1 MKNPLPLLAYSAI
14 IAISSMSLPSCATSV
29 PEVSETP
36 SVPAQST
43 IARVSK
49 PEKQKPNT
57 NAMIWRFI
65 GPMTGNRGSAVVGHP
80 TDTNVFYH
88 GASNGLWKTPDAG
101 QTWIPLGDDYFK
113 TGSVGAVEISQSNP
127 DIIYVG
133 MGEPQMRNNVT
144 WGDGVYKS
152 VDSGETW
159 IHLGLED
166 TKHISQ
172 VRIHPTNPNIV
183 YVGAYGHA
191 FGPNEERGVFKTTD
205 GGKSWKKILYKSP
218 TAGVI
223 DLFLNPSRPD
233 ELFASVWEFERKAW
247 GPKTGGAE
255 SGLWKTTDGGD
266 HWTEITRNNGLPEG
280 RMGRIGIA
288 IAAVEPNRVYTLI
301 DSETKPGLYRSDDS
315 GENWSFVSDNFQIIG
330 RPFYYSHIMVNP
342 SNADELWAPNNRLF
356 SSNDGGKTWIVEP
369 GIKDDFHDIWIDPKD
384 ANRMVATNDG
394 GVQVTLTGGMS
405 WSTQYTQK
413 NSQFYRVATDN
424 EFPYNVY
431 GNSQDIL
438 TYKVPSASRW
448 GGISGYETT
457 LIGNGE
463 TGNVI
468 PDPDDNNIVF
478 NISSGSVVG
487 GGAPFTRNNIKTG
500 QNEVRSIWP
509 EPIFGLRASDMPYRF
524 QWNTPFFIS
533 KYDSDTIY
541 SAGNVVF
548 RSTDEGLT
556 WEAIS
561 GDLTRDLKDKQVIT
575 GTPWL
580 PEYFGQ
586 EVYSTIAR
594 LAESPVEKGVIW
606 TGSDDGLIYLTRDEG
621 KTWNNV
627 TIPNL
632 PELAHVHEI
641 EASQYDAATAYVAI
655 SRYNTTDDYAP
666 YLYKTDDYGQTWT
679 NLSGSFP
686 QDETTRT
693 IREDTV
699 RKGLL
704 YVGTETGVFVSMD
717 DGQHWQSIR
726 MNMPS
731 VPVVD
736 ITVKD
741 EDLVI
746 ATNGRGFWILDDI
759 TPIRDH
765 YTKVLEQPGYLFP
778 VSDHTRFGYSW
789 WMDYAPGGDPGGMK
803 KYFVQNQR
811 PGLIYY
817 ELGIVNGEKKRN
829 FVDAGDP
836 KPLGAMIYFRL
847 NEGADD
853 ISLTIA
859 DEQGNDIISYAQ
871 DALTLKYANKEEFSF
886 KAGLNRFV
894 WDTRYPMVT
903 GVPGRPATNIRPYA
917 TPGKYQARLTV
928 NGVSQTQGFK
938 VHINP
943 NEPYTQQQSDE
954 KFVFWMDLYQNVEAS
969 TQNVLAAL
977 KVKEDTATKVKAVK
991 DSGASASK
999 IDQVEQQAAVISTLV
1014 DDYEATF
1021 VPTGRTLA
1029 EIINQPAKIFTK
1041 MIWLH
1046 NMMEITEGPVSQSM
1060 KDVYAI
1066 LNQQRDTANLEFH
1079 NNIQDA
1085 LAKFEAISN

>member
-1 MKNPLPLLAYSAI
+1 MKKHVSQILYCLGIVVVSITAS
-14 IAISSMSLPSCATSV
+14 SCAAQK
-29 PEVSETP
+29 
-36 SVPAQST
+36 PAQEVES
-43 IARVSK
+43 IPAIPRVAA
-49 PEKQKPNT
+49 PEKQIAST
-57 NAMIWRFI
+57 NALNWRFI

-88 GASNGLWKTPDAG
+88 AASNGLWRTSDAG
-101 QTWIPLGDDYFK
+101 GTWVPVGDDQFK
-113 TGSVGAVEISQSNP
+113 TGSVGAIEISESNP

-152 VDSGETW
+152 VDGGETW
-159 IHLGLED
+159 KHLGLED
-166 TKHISQ
+166 THHISQ
-172 VRIHPTNPNIV
+172 VRIHPTNPDIV

-191 FGPNEERGVFKTTD
+191 FGPNEERGVFKTTN
-205 GGKSWKKILYKSP
+205 GGKTWKKVLYKSP

-223 DLFLNPSRPD
+223 DLFMNPSNPD
-233 ELFASVWEFERKAW
+233 ELFASIWEFERKAW

-255 SGLWKTTDGGD
+255 SGLWKSTDGGEN
-266 HWTEITRNNGLPEG
+266 WTNISKNNGLPEG

-288 IAAVEPNRVYTLI
+288 MAAVDAKRVYVLM
-301 DSETKPGLYRSDDS
+301 DSETKPGLYRSDDL
-315 GENWSFVSDNFQIIG
+315 GDNWTFVSNNFQIIG

-342 SNADELWAPNNRLF
+342 SNADELWVPNNRLF
-356 SSNDGGKTWIVEP
+356 SSKDAGKTWTVEP
-369 GIKDDFHDIWIDPKD
+369 GIKDDFHDIWIDAKD
-384 ANRMVATNDG
+384 ANRMIATNDG

-457 LIGNGE
+457 IIGNGE
-463 TGNVI
+463 TGNVF

-478 NISSGSVVG
+478 NISSGSTMG
-487 GGAPFTRNNIKTG
+487 GGAPFTKNNIKTG

-509 EPIFGLRASDMPYRF
+509 EPIFGLNASDMPYRF
-524 QWNTPFFIS
+524 NWNTPFFIS

-548 RSTDEGLT
+548 KSTDEGMT

-586 EVYSTIAR
+586 EVYSTIQR
-594 LAESPVEKGVIW
+594 LAESPLKQGVIW

-632 PELAHVHEI
+632 PKLAHVHEL
-641 EASQYDAATAYVAI
+641 EASPHDAATAYVAI

-666 YLYKTDDYGQTWT
+666 YLYKTSDYGQTWT
-679 NLSGSFP
+679 DLSASFP

-699 RKGLL
+699 RKGML
-704 YVGTETGVFVSMD
+704 YVGTETGIFVSLD
-717 DGQHWQSIR
+717 DGKHWRSISE
-726 MNMPS
+726 NLPA

-736 ITVKD
+736 IEVKNS
-741 EDLVI
+741 DLVI
-746 ATNGRGFWILDDI
+746 ATNGRGFWIMDDV
-759 TPIRDH
+759 TPLREYSAAINEAKAH
-765 YTKVLEQPGYLFP
+765 LYP
-778 VSDHTRFGYSW
+778 VSDHTRFGYNW

-817 ELGIVNGEKKRN
+817 ELGVVNGEKRRK

-836 KPLGAMIYFRL
+836 KSLGVVIYFKL
-847 NEGADD
+847 N
-853 ISLTIA
+853 
-859 DEQGNDIISYAQ
+859 Q
-871 DALTLKYANKEEFSF
+871 DADAVSLSILDEEGNTVRAYGKDAMTLNYFDAEQWSF
-886 KAGLNRFV
+886 NSGLNKFV
-894 WDTRYPMVT
+894 WDMRYTIVSAI
-903 GVPGRPATNIRPYA
+903 PGRPATNIRPIA
-917 TPGKYQARLTV
+917 KPGKYQVKLTV
-928 NGVSQTQGFK
+928 DGVSQVQDFELS
-938 VHINP
+938 INP
-943 NEPYTQQQSDE
+943 NEPYTQEESDA
-954 KFVFWMDLYQNVEAS
+954 KFAFWMDLYQNVEAS
-969 TQNVLAAL
+969 SQNVLNAL
-977 KVKEDTATKVKAVK
+977 EVKKEVTAKVQALK
-991 DSGASASK
+991 DSGASESK
-999 IDQVEQQAAVISTLV
+999 VKELEQQAAVIGKLV
-1014 DDYEATF
+1014 DDYESTF
-1021 VPTGRTLA
+1021 VPVGRTLA

-1046 NMMEITEGPVSQSM
+1046 NMMEVSEGPPSQSM
-1060 KDVYAI
+1060 LDVYAI
-1066 LNQQRDTANLEFH
+1066 LNQQRDAANLEY
-1079 NNIQDA
+1079 NKNIEEA
-1085 LAKFEAISN
+1085 LKMFEAVSK

>member
-1 MKNPLPLLAYSAI
+1 MKNPISFSINCAI
-14 IAISSMSLPSCATSV
+14 IAISSVLLSSCASS
-29 PEVSETP
+29 PPAETP
-36 SVPAQST
+36 DRAIESIP
-43 IARVSK
+43 RVAK
-49 PEKQKPNT
+49 PEKPAANT

-113 TGSVGAVEISQSNP
+113 TGSVGAVEISRSHPNV
-127 DIIYVG
+127 IYVG

-152 VDSGETW
+152 LDGGETW

-166 TKHISQ
+166 THHISQ

-191 FGPNEERGVFKTTD
+191 FGPNEERGVYKTTN
-205 GGKSWKKILYKSP
+205 GGKTWKKVLYKSP

-223 DLFLNPSRPD
+223 DLFLNPSKPD
-233 ELFASVWEFERKAW
+233 ELFASIWEFERGAW

-255 SGLWKTTDGGD
+255 SGLWKTTDGGKN
-266 HWTEITRNNGLPEG
+266 WTDISKNNGMPEG

-288 IAAVEPNRVYTLI
+288 IADVAPERVYTLI

-315 GENWSFVSDNFQIIG
+315 GENWSLVSDNFQIIG

-342 SNADELWAPNNRLF
+342 SNADELWSPNNRLF
-356 SSNDGGKTWIVEP
+356 SSNDAGKTWIVEP

-384 ANRMVATNDG
+384 ANRMITTNDG
-394 GVQVTLTGGMS
+394 GVAVTLTGGMS
-405 WSTQYTQK
+405 WSTQHTQK

-431 GNSQDIL
+431 SNSQDL
-438 TYKVPSASRW
+438 VAYKVPSASRW
-448 GGISGYETT
+448 GGISGYDTT
-457 LIGNGE
+457 IISNGE
-463 TGNVI
+463 NGSVI

-478 NISSGSVVG
+478 SNSSGSVIG
-487 GGAPFTRNNIKTG
+487 GGAPFTRNDIKTG

-509 EPIFGLRASDMPYRF
+509 EPIFGLNASDMPYRF

-533 KYDSDTIY
+533 KYDHDTIF

-548 RSTDEGLT
+548 KTTDEGLT

-586 EVYSTIAR
+586 EIYSTIQE
-594 LAESPVEKGVIW
+594 LSESPVKRGVIW
-606 TGSDDGLIYLTRDEG
+606 TGSDDGLIYLSKDEG
-621 KTWNNV
+621 KTWENV
-627 TIPNL
+627 SIPDL
-632 PELAHVHEI
+632 PEYSGIQGLD
-641 EASQYDAATAYVAI
+641 ASPHDAGTVYVAI
-655 SRYNTTDDYAP
+655 TRYITADDYAP

-679 NLSGSFP
+679 NLSSNFP
-686 QDETTRT
+686 QSETTRT
-693 IREDTV
+693 IREDPS

-704 YVGTETGVFVSMD
+704 YVGTESGVFVSMD
-717 DGQHWQSIR
+717 DGQSWQSIR

-736 ITVKD
+736 LTVKD
-741 EDLVI
+741 QDLVI
-746 ATNGRGFWILDDI
+746 ATNGRGLWVLDDV
-759 TPIRDH
+759 TPMRDH
-765 YTKVLEQPGYLFP
+765 YTKVLEQPAYLYP

-789 WMDYAPGGDPGGMK
+789 WMNYAPGGDPGGMK

-811 PGLIYY
+811 PGHTYY
-817 ELGIVNGEKKRN
+817 ELGVFNGEKKRKY
-829 FVDAGDP
+829 VDAGDA

-847 NEGADD
+847 NEGASD

-859 DEQGNDIISYAQ
+859 DESGNHIITYHQ
-871 DALTLKYANKEEFSF
+871 DAMTLKFADKNEFSYE
-886 KAGLNRFV
+886 AGLNRFV
-894 WDTRYPMVT
+894 WDTRYPMIT
-903 GVPGRPATNIRPYA
+903 SIPGRPATNIRPHA
-917 TPGKYQARLTV
+917 KPGTYQARLTV
-928 NGVSQTQGFK
+928 NGVSQTQEFELY
-938 VHINP
+938 INP
-943 NEPYTQQQSDE
+943 NESYTREQTDQR
-954 KFVFWMDLYQNVEAS
+954 FIFWMDLYQNVEAS
-969 TQNVLAAL
+969 TQNVLSAL
-977 KVKEDTATKVKAVK
+977 KLKQDTAAKVQAMK
-991 DSGASASK
+991 DAGANAGSLSAA
-999 IDQVEQQAAVISTLV
+999 EQQAAVISTLV
-1014 DDYEATF
+1014 DEYEATF

-1046 NMMEITEGPVSQSM
+1046 NMMEVTEGPVSQSM
-1060 KDVYAI
+1060 KDVYAK

-1079 NNIQDA
+1079 NNIQVA
-1085 LAKFEAISN
+1085 LTEFESVSK

>member
-1 MKNPLPLLAYSAI
+1 MKKHVSQMLYCLGI
-14 IAISSMSLPSCATSV
+14 IVTSISVSSCSTQ
-29 PEVSETP
+29 E
-36 SVPAQST
+36 PAQEVES
-43 IARVSK
+43 IPAIPRVAA
-49 PEKQKPNT
+49 PEKQAADNSAL
-57 NAMIWRFI
+57 NWRFI

-80 TDTNVFYH
+80 TDKNVFYH
-88 GASNGLWKTPDAG
+88 AASNGLWRTTDAG
-101 QTWIPLGDDYFK
+101 GTWMPVGDGQFK
-113 TGSVGAVEISQSNP
+113 TGSFGAIEISESNP

-152 VDSGETW
+152 VDGGETW
-159 IHLGLED
+159 THLGLKD
-166 TKHISQ
+166 THHISQ
-172 VRIHPTNPNIV
+172 VRIHPTNPDIV

-191 FGPNEERGVFKTTD
+191 FGPNEERGVFKTTN
-205 GGKSWKKILYKSP
+205 GGNSWKKVLYKSP

-223 DLFLNPSRPD
+223 DLIINSSNPD

-255 SGLWKTTDGGD
+255 SGLWKSTDGGEN
-266 HWTEITRNNGLPEG
+266 WTDISKNNGLPEG

-288 IAAVEPNRVYTLI
+288 MAAADAKRVYVLV
-301 DSETKPGLYRSDDS
+301 DSETKPGLYRSDDL
-315 GENWSFVSDNFQIIG
+315 GENWTFISDNFQIIG

-342 SNADELWAPNNRLF
+342 SNADELWVPNNRLF
-356 SSNDGGKTWIVEP
+356 SSNDAGKTWIVEP
-369 GIKDDFHDIWIDPKD
+369 GIKDDFHDIWIDAKN
-384 ANRMVATNDG
+384 ANRMIATNDG

-463 TGNVI
+463 TGNAI

-478 NISSGSVVG
+478 NISSGSTMG
-487 GGAPFTRNNIKTG
+487 GGAPFTKNNIKTG

-509 EPIFGLRASDMPYRF
+509 EPIFGLNASDMPYRF
-524 QWNTPFFIS
+524 NWNTPFFIS

-548 RSTDEGLT
+548 KSTDEGMT

-586 EVYSTIAR
+586 EVYSTIQR
-594 LAESPVEKGVIW
+594 LAESPLKQGVIW
-606 TGSDDGLIYLTRDEG
+606 TGSDDGLIYLTQDEG

-632 PELAHVHEI
+632 PELAHVHEL
-641 EASQYDAATAYVAI
+641 EASPHDAATAYVAI

-666 YLYKTDDYGQTWT
+666 YLYKTSDYGKTWT
-679 NLSGSFP
+679 NLSASFP

-699 RKGLL
+699 RKGML
-704 YVGTETGVFVSMD
+704 YVGTETGIFVSLD
-717 DGQHWQSIR
+717 DGEHWRSIGE
-726 MNMPS
+726 NLPA

-736 ITVKD
+736 IEVKNS
-741 EDLVI
+741 DLVI
-746 ATNGRGFWILDDI
+746 ATNGRGLWIMDDVI
-759 TPIRDH
+759 PLREYSAAINEANAH
-765 YTKVLEQPGYLFP
+765 LYP
-778 VSDHTRFGYSW
+778 VSDHTRFGYNW

-817 ELGIVNGEKKRN
+817 ELGVVNGEKKRK

-836 KPLGAMIYFRL
+836 KSLGVVIYFKL
-847 NEGADD
+847 NQDVDAVSLSILDEG
-853 ISLTIA
+853 
-859 DEQGNDIISYAQ
+859 GNTVRTYGKDAMTLNYFDAQ
-871 DALTLKYANKEEFSF
+871 QWSF
-886 KAGLNRFV
+886 NSGLNKFV
-894 WDTRYPMVT
+894 WDMRYTIVSAI
-903 GVPGRPATNIRPYA
+903 PGRPATNIRPIA
-917 TPGKYQARLTV
+917 KPGKYQAKLTV
-928 NGVSQTQGFK
+928 DGISQVQDFELS
-938 VHINP
+938 INP
-943 NEPYTQQQSDE
+943 NEPYTQEESDA
-954 KFVFWMDLYQNVEAS
+954 KFAFWMDLYHNVEAS
-969 TQNVLAAL
+969 SQNVLNAL
-977 KVKEDTATKVKAVK
+977 EVKKEVTAKVQALK
-991 DSGASASK
+991 DSGASESK
-999 IDQVEQQAAVISTLV
+999 VKELEQQAAVIGKLV
-1014 DDYEATF
+1014 DDYESTY
-1021 VPTGRTLA
+1021 VPVGRTLA

-1041 MIWLH
+1041 MTWLH
-1046 NMMEITEGPVSQSM
+1046 NMMEVSEGPATQSM
-1060 KDVYAI
+1060 LDVYAM
-1066 LNQQRDTANLEFH
+1066 LNKQRDAANLEYKQ
-1079 NNIQDA
+1079 NIEGA
-1085 LAKFEAISN
+1085 LKKFEAVSK

>member
-1 MKNPLPLLAYSAI
+1 MKKYVSQILYCLGIVVVSITAS
-14 IAISSMSLPSCATSV
+14 SCAAQK
-29 PEVSETP
+29 
-36 SVPAQST
+36 PAQEVET
-43 IARVSK
+43 IPAIPRVAA
-49 PEKQKPNT
+49 PEKQTAST
-57 NAMIWRFI
+57 NALNWRFI

-80 TDTNVFYH
+80 MDTNVFYH
-88 GASNGLWKTPDAG
+88 AASNGLWRTSDAG
-101 QTWIPLGDDYFK
+101 GTWLPVGDDQFK
-113 TGSVGAVEISQSNP
+113 TGSVGAIEISESNP

-152 VDSGETW
+152 VDGGETW
-159 IHLGLED
+159 KHLGLED
-166 TKHISQ
+166 THHISQ
-172 VRIHPTNPNIV
+172 VRIHPTNPDIV

-191 FGPNEERGVFKTTD
+191 FGPNEERGVFKTTN
-205 GGKSWKKILYKSP
+205 GGKTWKKVLYKSP

-223 DLFLNPSRPD
+223 DLFMNPSNPD
-233 ELFASVWEFERKAW
+233 ELFASIWEFERKAW

-255 SGLWKTTDGGD
+255 SGLWKSTDGGEN
-266 HWTEITRNNGLPEG
+266 WTDISKNNGLPEG

-288 IAAVEPNRVYTLI
+288 MAAVDAKRVYVLM
-301 DSETKPGLYRSDDS
+301 DSETKPGLYRSDDL
-315 GENWSFVSDNFQIIG
+315 GENWTFISDNFQIIG

-342 SNADELWAPNNRLF
+342 SNADELWVPNNRIF
-356 SSNDGGKTWIVEP
+356 SSTDAGKTWKVEP
-369 GIKDDFHDIWIDPKD
+369 GIKDDFHDIWIDAKN
-384 ANRMVATNDG
+384 ANRMIATNDG

-457 LIGNGE
+457 IIGNGE
-463 TGNVI
+463 TGNVF

-478 NISSGSVVG
+478 NISSGSTMG
-487 GGAPFTRNNIKTG
+487 GGAPFTKNNIKTG

-509 EPIFGLRASDMPYRF
+509 EPIFGLNASDMPYRF
-524 QWNTPFFIS
+524 NWNTPFFIS

-548 RSTDEGLT
+548 KSTDEGMT

-586 EVYSTIAR
+586 EVYSTIQR
-594 LAESPVEKGVIW
+594 LAESPLKQGVIW

-632 PELAHVHEI
+632 PELAHVHEL
-641 EASQYDAATAYVAI
+641 EASPHDAATAYVAI

-666 YLYKTDDYGQTWT
+666 YLYKTSDYGKTWT
-679 NLSGSFP
+679 NLSPAFP

-699 RKGLL
+699 RKGML
-704 YVGTETGVFVSMD
+704 YVGTETGIFVSLD
-717 DGQHWQSIR
+717 DGKHWRSIGE
-726 MNMPS
+726 NLPA

-736 ITVKD
+736 IEVKNA
-741 EDLVI
+741 DLVI
-746 ATNGRGFWILDDI
+746 ATNGRGFWIMDDV
-759 TPIRDH
+759 TPLREYSAAINEANAH
-765 YTKVLEQPGYLFP
+765 LYP
-778 VSDHTRFGYSW
+778 VSDHTRFGYNW

-817 ELGIVNGEKKRN
+817 ELGTVNGEKRRK

-836 KPLGAMIYFRL
+836 KSLGVVIYFKL
-847 NEGADD
+847 N
-853 ISLTIA
+853 
-859 DEQGNDIISYAQ
+859 Q
-871 DALTLKYANKEEFSF
+871 DADAVSLSILDEEGNTVRAYGKDAMTLNYFDAEQWSF
-886 KAGLNRFV
+886 NSGLNKFV
-894 WDTRYPMVT
+894 WDMRYTIVSAI
-903 GVPGRPATNIRPYA
+903 PGRPATNIRPIA
-917 TPGKYQARLTV
+917 KPGKYQVKLTV
-928 NGVSQTQGFK
+928 DGVSQVQDFELS
-938 VHINP
+938 INP
-943 NEPYTQQQSDE
+943 NEPYTQEESDA
-954 KFVFWMDLYQNVEAS
+954 KFAFWMDLYQNVEAS
-969 TQNVLAAL
+969 SQNVLNAL
-977 KVKEDTATKVKAVK
+977 DVKKEVTAKVQALK
-991 DSGASASK
+991 DSGASESK
-999 IDQVEQQAAVISTLV
+999 VKELEQQAAVIGKLV
-1014 DDYEATF
+1014 DDYESTY
-1021 VPTGRTLA
+1021 VPVGRTLA

-1046 NMMEITEGPVSQSM
+1046 NMMEVSEGPPSQSM
-1060 KDVYAI
+1060 LDVYAM
-1066 LNQQRDTANLEFH
+1066 LNQQRDAANLEY
-1079 NNIQDA
+1079 NKNIEEA
-1085 LAKFEAISN
+1085 LKMFAAVSN